1 MALESLLVKVR
12 TVLTRTGL
20 DSLLRPSKDAVADS
34 RRLTNVPPPPPSS
47 SSTKIGVLSFEVA
60 SLMSKLL
67 HIWRSLSSLTLSS
80 IATDGVLR
88 IVSSDPDLLLSLS
101 LAEISDS
108 LRLSSSSLLRLSLLC
123 SHPTLRRF
131 PSLFSHL
138 ERSGSPDPNHHH
150 HHRWI
155 LSSKEMDV
163 KSKRMDRFVSSTASL
178 YKKME
183 ELSEAEHVIR
193 RFSHQIETLNDAQ
206 RRVLYLKQ
214 EVKYLKETSL
224 WGKSFDSAV
233 SLLAPFAFTL
243 LFRIGRAFRLSDE
256 DPPPAPPRIS
266 VSSAVHP
273 SPPQSPAIEKRRGV
287 FELGSAILSPPP
299 STLGFAGLGLHY
311 ANLIV
316 VIERMVRSP
325 RLIGSDARDDLYGM
339 LTGSLRAAL
348 RERLRGVATVGA
360 GDAGL
365 AEEWRSAVARILDWL
380 SPLAHAMIRW
390 QADRSFDRRRSS
402 AADAAAGAEAPAKE
416 REHVMLVQTLHYAN
430 TEKAEAAIVE
440 LLVGLNYLWRFEME
454 MSAKGLSASSD
465 GHDRLIHH

>member
-1 MALESLLVKVR
+1 MALESWLVKVR
-12 TVLTRTGL
+12 TVLTTGL

-34 RRLTNVPPPPPSS
+34 RRLTKVPPPPPS

-80 IATDGVLR
+80 VATDGVLR

-108 LRLSSSSLLRLSLLC
+108 LRLSSASLLRLSLLC

-150 HHRWI
+150 RWI

-163 KSKRMDRFVSSTASL
+163 KSKRMDCFVSSTTSL

-233 SLLAPFAFTL
+233 SLLAPFTFTL
-243 LFRIGRAFRLSDE
+243 LYRIGRAFRLSEE

-287 FELGSAILSPPP
+287 FELGSAILSPPL

-402 AADAAAGAEAPAKE
+402 AADAG
-416 REHVMLVQTLHYAN
+416 R
-430 TEKAEAAIVE
+430 
-440 LLVGLNYLWRFEME
+440 GRRRWRRRG
-454 MSAKGLSASSD
+454 ST
-465 GHDRLIHH
+465 